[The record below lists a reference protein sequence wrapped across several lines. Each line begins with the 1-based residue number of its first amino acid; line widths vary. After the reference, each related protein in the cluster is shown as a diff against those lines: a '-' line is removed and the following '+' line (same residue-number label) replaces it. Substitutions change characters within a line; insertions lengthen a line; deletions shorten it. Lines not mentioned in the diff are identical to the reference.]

1 MGKDLRCC
9 LYMTDCHGP
18 PSGVLWSRAPGQKS
32 GRELVQTPAVL
43 NYESY
48 QGSELA
54 TALLVLLSGGT
65 VHYPTPVNKSEKSLK
80 PNLE

>member
-1 MGKDLRCC
+1 MGKDFGYGPCRTH
-9 LYMTDCHGP
+9 YHGP